1 MKRLVIDTYG
11 WDEAVQR
18 FYTDESFAG
27 RIVLVDGQPVG
38 VVTLKDREQEIQ
50 SSWIALVADV
60 QGRGL
65 GRALVR
71 WAQAYAA
78 DLGKPLTLQ
87 VLPAKPACKLYLELG
102 FTPTGQSARGDIKMR
117 WDGTA

>member
-1 MKRLVIDTYG
+1 MFLEFQHDIALPTSTTFRLQPADEDDREFICSLRVATMKRLVIDTYG

-60 QGRGL
+60 QGRAL

-71 WAQAYAA
+71 
-78 DLGKPLTLQ
+78 
-87 VLPAKPACKLYLELG
+87 
-102 FTPTGQSARGDIKMR
+102 
-117 WDGTA
+117 